1 MGRRKKESVTRCFNI
16 DKKIF
21 NLLEYL
27 TEDGFLTLTQAIEKS
42 IKGRFISEFGQEE
55 FKKLMNKDIKK
66 TKEKAINVEK
76 DEKNEWYDE
85 KQSEKEALEL
95 EKLKAA
101 RRLRKEGASND

>member
-1 MGRRKKESVTRCFNI
+1 MGRKKKDSVTRCFNI

-42 IKGRFISEFGQEE
+42 IKGRFIHEFGQDEYNKIFNKE
-55 FKKLMNKDIKK
+55 NLNKKNDKKEIKK
-66 TKEKAINVEK
+66 ENVLT
-76 DEKNEWYDE
+76 NEQE
-85 KQSEKEALEL
+85 REEL

-101 RRLRKEGASND
+101 RRLRKEGAFND